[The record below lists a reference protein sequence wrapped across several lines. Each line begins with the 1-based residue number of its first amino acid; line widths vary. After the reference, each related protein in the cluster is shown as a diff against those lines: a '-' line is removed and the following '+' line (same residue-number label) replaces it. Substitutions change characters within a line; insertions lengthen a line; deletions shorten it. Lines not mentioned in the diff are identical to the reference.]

1 MKNAFKSHL
10 LNPNNLTQAER
21 RLLFGIPVY
30 DSKIN
35 GGALNPQGTI
45 NSSGHPESSEQHSNE
60 HEESMSV
67 PATNSAV
74 WNKFETKKKGRIS
87 RKLLISW
94 NNTYKN
100 VWDGIVLF
108 LTAYSCITT
117 AFV

>member
-1 MKNAFKSHL
+1 MKNAFKSNL
-10 LNPNNLTQAER
+10 LNPNNLTPPER

-30 DSKIN
+30 DSKPSGQVLNGHNSIN
-35 GGALNPQGTI
+35 PDDP
-45 NSSGHPESSEQHSNE
+45 PEVSQNVENE
-60 HEESMSV
+60 ENLSV

-74 WNKFETKKKGRIS
+74 WNKFETKKKSFFS
-87 RKLLISW
+87 RKMLIAW

-117 AFV
+117 AFM